1 MNVLTMCQK
10 WRPRGVSAL
19 TTARAISH
27 SMFFRLIQSIPLP
40 GKWQHCRDSLKLHFD
55 GHSGLSLPL
64 TSVVKLWP
72 PGHFGGALSVPAKCR
87 ESDGRTKEMIC
98 GQTSTLMVLTLHA
111 DHIVA
116 AEYIVEMGRV
126 GLASNLTGKMENIED
141 KSCWIF
147 ERYPA
152 AILQIISTVF

>member
-1 MNVLTMCQK
+1 
-10 WRPRGVSAL
+10 
-19 TTARAISH
+19 
-27 SMFFRLIQSIPLP
+27 MFFRLIQSIPLP

-72 PGHFGGALSVPAKCR
+72 PGHFGGALSAPAKCR

-98 GQTSTLMVLTLHA
+98 GQSSTLMVLTLHA

-116 AEYIVEMGRV
+116 AEYIVEMGWGDSHPIWPDWNRKHRRQILLNIWEIFLLLYSKSLAQCFSV
-126 GLASNLTGKMENIED
+126 GKQEFKGYHKD
-141 KSCWIF
+141 KCQLKV
-147 ERYPA
+147 Y
-152 AILQIISTVF
+152 TV